1 VVLTSKDFG
10 DWWQANEVL
19 LPREL
24 FSINRTATS
33 ADTREELTR
42 NYEEVA
48 SSYDREEYTALV
60 GNRQLPRVFPPF
72 RVPVPELAPPLL
84 KAFSGAGAVVV
95 TAALVTNELAKA
107 AAPAGCQGEPPC
119 AATLAEF
126 LEGYVTQHRTQC
138 TRHVCMVVDVVTG
151 TRRCATCTSSRCR

>member
-1 VVLTSKDFG
+1 MRLAG
-10 DWWQANEVL
+10 LA
-19 LPREL
+19 PPG
-24 FSINRTATS
+24 TADPGV
-33 ADTREELTR
+33 APNGLRDG
-42 NYEEVA
+42 A
-48 SSYDREEYTALV
+48 SSDD
-60 GNRQLPRVFPPF
+60 RQLPRVFPPF